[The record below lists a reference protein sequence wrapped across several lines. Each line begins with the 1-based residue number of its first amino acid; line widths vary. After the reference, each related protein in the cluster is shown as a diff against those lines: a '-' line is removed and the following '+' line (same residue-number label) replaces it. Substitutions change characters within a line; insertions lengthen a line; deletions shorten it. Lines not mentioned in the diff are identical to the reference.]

1 MKKIKKILVIGS
13 SFALLT
19 NLLTILTVLYTQD
32 QRVFSVSEC
41 IYKNGSLELCQ
52 VASSCDLYSQCLP
65 TITFVENGIQ
75 DLNFGIEQLNKFHN
89 SNFVSSTK
97 LGLAS
102 LYITDKNQV
111 DEQKYIV
118 VMNQNGEGV
127 LKLMNYKMV

>member
-13 SFALLT
+13 SFALLI

-52 VASSCDLYSQCLP
+52 VASSCDLYSQCQP
-65 TITFVENGIQ
+65 SIIFVENGIQ

-89 SNFVSSTK
+89 SSFVSSTK
-97 LGLAS
+97 LVLAS

-111 DEQKYIV
+111 DEL
-118 VMNQNGEGV
+118 QNGIRI
-127 LKLMNYKMV
+127 